1 MYIDS
6 GADISLVPLSLGI
19 ALGFNEKAEDIK
31 EIKGIAG
38 EAIPYI
44 IKAVTLGF
52 PGYKF
57 KARIGWALIEE
68 VPLLLG
74 RLDVFPKFRIIFD
87 EFEESVIFIPKK

>member
-6 GADISLVPLSLGI
+6 GADLSLIPRSIGI
-19 ALGFNEKAEDIK
+19 ALGYKEDTKEIK

-44 IKAVTLGF
+44 VKTVGLSLS
-52 PGYKF
+52 GYKLN
-57 KARIGWALIEE
+57 ARIGWTLIEE

-74 RLDVFPKFRIIFD
+74 RLDIFTKFRITFD
-87 EFEESVIFIPKK
+87 EFEKSVIFAPKR